1 MHDRTIKITLEKK
14 KNVEKKDQGH
24 HEKISVI
31 VRRRSL
37 ALARASVCTP
47 PPPRA
52 VDVAAAA
59 AAVEVGFEGC
69 AGASNDRWDFEPSV
83 RLPRPSVNRDCV
95 GGRSVSEPERVA
107 HGDDPPA
114 LSGVTG
120 VRPADSGGASL
131 DDGRCRCRP
140 LRALTLTV
148 SGRLN
153 VTVFDRACRLEPDAS
168 ALEDV
173 DADVDDWPESV
184 RETGN
189 VVTAVVGAALGVVMV
204 MPGLALVLP
213 RAVTVGAPDVFRRV
227 NDVDLSVWAC
237 CSAAARDSDGRAG
250 SGGGM
255 VS

>member
-1 MHDRTIKITLEKK
+1 M
-14 KNVEKKDQGH
+14 
-24 HEKISVI
+24 I

-47 PPPRA
+47 PPLRA
-52 VDVAAAA
+52 VAVAVAAAA
-59 AAVEVGFEGC
+59 AAVEVGFAGC
-69 AGASNDRWDFEPSV
+69 AGASNERWDFEPSV
-83 RLPRPSVNRDCV
+83 RLPRPSVNRVCV
-95 GGRSVSEPERVA
+95 GGRSVSEPERVP

-120 VRPADSGGASL
+120 VSPADSGGASL

-140 LRALTLTV
+140 LSALTLTV

-153 VTVFDRACRLEPDAS
+153 VTEFDCACRLEPDAP

-189 VVTAVVGAALGVVMV
+189 VVIAVVGAALGVVMV

-213 RAVTVGAPDVFRRV
+213 RMVTVGAPEVFRRV
-227 NDVDLSVWAC
+227 IDADLSVCAC
-237 CSAAARDSDGRAG
+237 CSAAARDSDGRVG
-250 SGGGM
+250 SGAGM